1 MLAGI
6 LDNAVPNGNIGIE
19 LNAFLYEKIYFV
31 LFLLVLLKISENVFH
46 VSRFRGTF
54 AMLQILFSRH
64 NSYSF
69 HSGAAE
75 MELIKNRI
83 DEIEIKLSE
92 LKICNSYISFRIF

>member
-54 AMLQILFSRH
+54 AMLQILFPATIHIRSIR
-64 NSYSF
+64 
-69 HSGAAE
+69 
-75 MELIKNRI
+75 ELQRWN
-83 DEIEIKLSE
+83 
-92 LKICNSYISFRIF
+92 